1 MSLYTYKF
9 TATRVVDGD
18 TVDGIIDLGFRLF
31 QRVRVRMAGY
41 DAPETWRPKSEEE
54 REAGKRVTLFLE
66 ELLAG
71 KDLTIVSHKIDIYN
85 RCIGELFIDGES
97 VNQMV
102 MAYIVESSLEKEQF
116 YLA

>member
-31 QRVRVRMAGY
+31 QRVRVRLSGF

-66 ELLAG
+66 ELIAG

-85 RCIGELFIDGES
+85 RCIGELFIGDDS
-97 VNQMV
+97 VNWMIINFIAENGLQ
-102 MAYIVESSLEKEQF
+102 KEQF
-116 YLA
+116 YIA